1 MRAVVQRVHQAS
13 VSVDGNIVGSINRGI
28 LLFLGIHR
36 DDDDSAL
43 AWMVNKVLHL
53 RIFEDDRNKMNRSLV
68 DICGEILIV
77 SQFTLYGDCRKGRRP
92 GFSEAAPSEKGVR
105 MYEQFVAA
113 VTEQGITA
121 ATGTFQAMM
130 DVALV
135 NDGPVTLLLDSAKT
149 F

>member
-13 VSVDGNIVGSINRGI
+13 VSVDDEVVGRIHRGI
-28 LLFLGIHR
+28 LLFLGIHKN
-36 DDDDSAL
+36 DGEKEL
-43 AWMVNKVLHL
+43 GWMLEKVLHL
-53 RIFEDDRNKMNRSLV
+53 RIFEDEQNKMNLSLV

-92 GFSEAAPSEKGVR
+92 GFSDAAPAEKANQL
-105 MYEQFVAA
+105 YEQFVAA
-113 VTEQGITA
+113 VRQRGLTA

-130 DVALV
+130 DVSLI

>member
-36 DDDDSAL
+36 DDDDKSL

-53 RIFEDDRNKMNRSLV
+53 RIFEDDQNRMNRSLV

-92 GFSEAAPSEKGVR
+92 GFSEAAPPEKGVM
-105 MYEQFVAA
+105 MYEQFVDA
-113 VTEQGITA
+113 VTDQGITA